1 MQYRKDRSGNEL
13 SILGYGCMRFTK
25 KGSEID
31 LDKAEQ
37 ELMYAIEHGVNYLD
51 TAYVYP
57 GSEEAVGKILAKNH
71 CRDQVNLATKL
82 PHYMIRSREGA
93 EKKFQEELRRLQTDH
108 IDYYLMHMLNDVRTW
123 ERLLGMGIGEWIQE
137 KKANGQIRNIGFS
150 YHGNTGN
157 FKHLLD
163 AYDWDFCQIQYNYLD
178 EHSQAGRAGLTYAG
192 EKGIPVIIME
202 PLRGGRLVNNLPKTA
217 KELIA
222 SLQYTEPG
230 RTESTHSCTPAEL
243 ALLWLWDQPQ
253 VTCVLS
259 GMNDLAMVQENLRIA
274 ENAGIG
280 SFSETQQ
287 RIVEQVKQEINKNM
301 KVGCTGCGY
310 CLPCPRNVDIPMAFH
325 CYNVKYT
332 EGPKS
337 GMWEYLQ
344 STAMRRE
351 TSSASQCIRCG
362 KCETHCPQNIPIREK
377 LKEAVQE
384 LETPK
389 YKMIKWA
396 VKTFRIY

>member
-1 MQYRKDRSGNEL
+1 MQYRTDRDNNKI

-25 KGSEID
+25 NGSEID
-31 LDKAEQ
+31 LDKAER
-37 ELMYAIEHGVNYLD
+37 ELMYAIRHGVNYLD

-57 GSEEAVGKILAKNH
+57 GNEEAVGKILAKNH
-71 CRDQVNLATKL
+71 CREDIYLATKL
-82 PHYMIRSREGA
+82 PHYLIRSSAGA
-93 EKKFQEELRRLQTDH
+93 EKKFQEELRRLQTDY
-108 IDYYLMHMLNDVRTW
+108 IDFYLMHMLNDARTW
-123 ERLLGMGIGEWIQE
+123 EKLVGFGITEWIRE
-137 KKANGQIRNIGFS
+137 KKEQGQIHRIGFS
-150 YHGNTGN
+150 YHGNAGN
-157 FKHLLD
+157 FRALLD

-178 EHSQAGRAGLTYAG
+178 EHTQAGREGLMYAA

-202 PLRGGRLVNNLPKTA
+202 PLRGGRLVNNLSA
-217 KELIA
+217 EARDLI
-222 SLQYTEPG
+222 SRSGY
-230 RTESTHSCTPAEL
+230 TPAEL
-243 ALLWLWDQPQ
+243 AFRWLWDQPQ

-259 GMNDLAMVQENLRIA
+259 GMNSMEMVEENLRIA
-274 ENAGIG
+274 DSARAGAFAQEQKELI
-280 SFSETQQ
+280 
-287 RIVEQVKQEINKNM
+287 EQVRQEIGRKM

-310 CLPCPRNVDIPMAFH
+310 CMPCPNKVDIPMAFH

-332 EGPKS
+332 EGRKS

-362 KCETHCPQNIPIREK
+362 KCEKHCPQGIPIREK
-377 LKEAVQE
+377 LEEAVRE

-389 YKMIKWA
+389 YRLIKWA